1 MDSLPMLNL
10 MSMDF
15 FGRFWN
21 IIIFVFFRLI
31 FSLHLSQYKESAF
44 KQFCNAVF
52 DLDRITKSSAYKSE
66 FMFFPYGRTNGSDNV
81 FSNKCGR
88 LLK

>member
-1 MDSLPMLNL
+1 MLNL
-10 MSMDF
+10 MSIDF

-31 FSLHLSQYKESAF
+31 FSFHLSQ
-44 KQFCNAVF
+44 FCNPVF
-52 DLDRITKSSAYKSE
+52 DLAGITKSSAYKSE
-66 FMFFPYGRTNGSDNV
+66 FIFFPFGRTNGSDKV

-88 LLK
+88 LFK